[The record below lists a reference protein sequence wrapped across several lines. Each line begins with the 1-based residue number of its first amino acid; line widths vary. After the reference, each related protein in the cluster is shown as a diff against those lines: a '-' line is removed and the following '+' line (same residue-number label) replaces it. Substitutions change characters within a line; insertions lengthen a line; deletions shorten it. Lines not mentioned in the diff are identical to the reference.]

1 MKKLFSLHRVLLG
14 ILLVAAGVAAQ
25 AEDYQP
31 PSEKE
36 RQAVK
41 ALSEAGASI
50 TLNANYQVS
59 GVGFSFTASPTDPVL
74 THLAQLPHVESI
86 SIYTGRITDQGLA
99 HLHGLK
105 TLKRLQIR
113 SAGITE
119 AGIADLKKA
128 LPEC

>member
-59 GVGFSFTASPTDPVL
+59 GVGFSFTASPTDRCWLIWPSF
-74 THLAQLPHVESI
+74 PMWNRFR
-86 SIYTGRITDQGLA
+86 YTPDG
-99 HLHGLK
+99 
-105 TLKRLQIR
+105 
-113 SAGITE
+113 
-119 AGIADLKKA
+119 
-128 LPEC
+128 